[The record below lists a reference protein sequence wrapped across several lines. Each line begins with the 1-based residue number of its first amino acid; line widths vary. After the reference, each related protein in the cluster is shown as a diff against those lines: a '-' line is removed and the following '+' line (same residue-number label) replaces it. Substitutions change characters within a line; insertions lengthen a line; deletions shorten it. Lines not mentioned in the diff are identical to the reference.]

1 MRGALIGALL
11 CGACGGTMAGSD
23 ATVSDPDSGAPPPAP
38 PVVET
43 AHGPV
48 EGTSGDG
55 YVEFLGIPYAAAP
68 VGDRRFRPPQPPRA
82 WPRPRRSSRPQR
94 CVQDALGL
102 PLASGEDCLYV
113 NVHTPD
119 PTPET
124 PAPVMVWIHGGAF
137 LFGEG
142 VQTDEG
148 TLGDRLAQRG
158 VVVVS
163 MNYRLGPYG
172 FLAHPALTAE
182 QGASGNWGFMDQQ
195 AALRW
200 VRDNVAAFGGD
211 PGDVTLFGQSAG
223 GLSTCLHMVAP
234 ESRGLFH
241 RVIVQSGLCE
251 SALDD
256 LAAGEA
262 HGVALAERL
271 GCAGDDAATC
281 LREADVDAIDA
292 ADQAAMDVVDELSG
306 DQAWWPIV
314 DGVTV
319 TSEVRDAV
327 EGGGFADVP
336 AIIGWTAQEGSFFAF
351 LTDTGDE
358 PVDEAAYRQIVDAL
372 ADAHGVIADD
382 IAAAY
387 PLADYPDPAAA
398 AAAAY
403 GDATI
408 TCPSRRFA
416 HLYAAHASRPPWVYR
431 FDYPDAGFQIPTERE
446 LGAFHAGEI
455 QFVFGHP
462 APIGQ
467 REFTDPDEVALHD
480 AMRGA
485 WLGFATSG
493 APGGDWPPF
502 EDGELRVFDRE
513 LTTARGVDDARCALW
528 DAGRAR

>member
-1 MRGALIGALL
+1 
-11 CGACGGTMAGSD
+11 MAGTD
-23 ATVSDPDSGAPPPAP
+23 ARTPDPDSGAPPPAP
-38 PVVET
+38 PLVET

-48 EGTSGDG
+48 QGTVGDG
-55 YVEFLGIPYAAAP
+55 YREFLGIPYAAAP
-68 VGDRRFRPPQPPRA
+68 VGERRFRPPEPPRA
-82 WPRPRRSSRPQR
+82 WTRPVESRRPQR

-102 PLASGEDCLYV
+102 PLSSGEDCLYV
-113 NVHTPD
+113 NVHAPD
-119 PTPET
+119 PPPEA
-124 PAPVMVWIHGGAF
+124 PVPVMVWIHGGAF

-148 TLGDRLAQRG
+148 TLGDRLARRG

-182 QGASGNWGFMDQQ
+182 QGASGNWGLMDQQ

-211 PGDVTLFGQSAG
+211 PDDVTLFGQSAG
-223 GLSTCLHMVAP
+223 GLSTCLHLVAP

-256 LAAGEA
+256 QAGGEA

-271 GCAGDDAATC
+271 GCTGDDAAAC
-281 LREADVDAIDA
+281 LRAADRDAIEA
-292 ADQAAMDVVDELSG
+292 ADEAATSVVDELSG

-314 DGVTV
+314 DSVTV
-319 TSEVRDAV
+319 PSEVRDAV
-327 EGGGFADVP
+327 EAGDFADVP
-336 AIIGWTAQEGSFFAF
+336 AIVGWTAQEGSFFAF
-351 LTDTGDE
+351 LADTGDD
-358 PVDEAAYRQIVDAL
+358 PVDEAAYRQIVEAL
-372 ADAHGVIADD
+372 AEAHGAAVDD
-382 IAAAY
+382 IVAAY
-387 PLADYPDPAAA
+387 PLADYPDAAGA

-403 GDATI
+403 GDAVI

-416 HLYAAHASRPPWVYR
+416 HLYAAHAAQPPWVYR
-431 FDYPDAGFQIPTERE
+431 FDYPDAAFQIPTERD

-467 REFTDPDEVALHD
+467 REFTAPDEAALYD

-485 WLGFATSG
+485 WLSFATSG
-493 APGGDWPPF
+493 DPGGGWPAF
-502 EDGELRVFDRE
+502 TDGEARIFDRE
-513 LTTARGVDDARCALW
+513 LSTARDVDTARCALW
-528 DAGRAR
+528 DAGRAP